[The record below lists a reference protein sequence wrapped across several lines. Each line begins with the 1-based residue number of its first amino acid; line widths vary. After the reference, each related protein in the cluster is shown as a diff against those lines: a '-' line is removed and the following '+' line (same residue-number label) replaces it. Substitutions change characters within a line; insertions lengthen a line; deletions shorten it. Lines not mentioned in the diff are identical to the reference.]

1 MPYPAKH
8 LLVGSPAAYSGK
20 SAAVLGLV
28 PQVLDKG
35 LRVAYGKPLSIN
47 LDETSLDKTEL
58 KAASSDM
65 KNADSDLHEAAV
77 DLDMQFIVS
86 ALGLTD
92 QQVIPSALTLNSAD
106 IQQRLRL
113 GSVLPQQPVLPPM
126 KEADLIVLE
135 GPSTLVEGTLF
146 GFSLL
151 QQAELMDAAVLLVA
165 RCQSLAVVDEL
176 MAAKT
181 HLGDRL
187 CGVILNDV
195 PKKFQPSVGQ
205 FIIPFLEQHRISVF
219 GQIPSHPLLR
229 SISVREIVQ
238 QLGAEVLCCGD
249 RLNLMVEQLTI
260 GAMNV
265 NSALRYFNRASNMA
279 VVTGG
284 DRTDIQLAALESS
297 TNCLILTGH
306 FLPNSIV
313 INRAE
318 DLEVPVLSVDLD
330 TLTTVELVDKAF
342 SQTRFSETIKVDCI
356 LQLFKQNV
364 DVDRLL
370 EQLEIKPPVSA

>member
-1 MPYPAKH
+1 MPYPMKY
-8 LLVGSPAAYSGK
+8 LLVGSPVAYSGK

-35 LRVAYGKPLSIN
+35 LTVAFGKPLSIN
-47 LDETSLDKTEL
+47 LSANSVDEQ
-58 KAASSDM
+58 AA
-65 KNADSDLHEAAV
+65 A
-77 DLDMQFIVS
+77 DLDVDFIVS
-86 ALGLTD
+86 ALGLTPS
-92 QQVIPSALTLNSAD
+92 QVIPSALSINAAD
-106 IQQRLRL
+106 IQQRLKL
-113 GSVLPQQPVLPPM
+113 GSVLPQRPALSAMEGQ
-126 KEADLIVLE
+126 ADLAILE
-135 GPSTLVEGTLF
+135 GPSSLSEGTLF
-146 GFSLL
+146 GFSLY
-151 QQAELMDAAVLLVA
+151 QQAVHLDAAVLLVV
-165 RCQSLAVVDEL
+165 RCQSLSVVDEL
-176 MAAKT
+176 MSAQAL
-181 HLGDRL
+181 LGDRL

-195 PKKFQPSVGQ
+195 PEKFKATVTQ
-205 FIIPFLEQHRISVF
+205 FVIPFLEQNQIAVL
-219 GQIPSHPLLR
+219 GQIPSHALLR

-238 QLGAEVLCCGD
+238 QLGAEVLCCSD
-249 RLNLMVEQLTI
+249 RLNLMVEQLAI

-318 DLEVPVLSVDLD
+318 DLEVPILSVDLD
-330 TLTTVELVDKAF
+330 TLTTVAVVEKAF
-342 SQTRFSETIKVDCI
+342 SQAQFSETIKVDCI
-356 LQLFKQNV
+356 QQLFKKNV

-370 EQLEIKPPVSA
+370 TQLKVSPPVRA

>member
-1 MPYPAKH
+1 VSYSAKR
-8 LLVGSPAAYSGK
+8 LLIGSPTAYSGK

-28 PQVLDKG
+28 PQVLSRG

-47 LDETSLDKTEL
+47 LEPAPTLG
-58 KAASSDM
+58 
-65 KNADSDLHEAAV
+65 V
-77 DLDMQFIVS
+77 DLDVQFIVS
-86 ALGLTD
+86 ALNLAE
-92 QQVIPSALTLNSAD
+92 QQIIPSALMLTSAD
-106 IQQRLRL
+106 IEAQLRL
-113 GSVLPQQPVLPPM
+113 SSASPHLLPSLSTQAGNVDLVL
-126 KEADLIVLE
+126 LE
-135 GPSTLVEGTLF
+135 GPGTLAEGRLF

-151 QQAELMDAAVLLVA
+151 QQAEWMDASVLLVV
-165 RCQSLAVVDEL
+165 RCQSLTVVDEL
-176 MAAKT
+176 LAAQD
-181 HLGDRL
+181 HMGDRL

-195 PKKFQPSVGQ
+195 LEKFSGAVEE
-205 FIIPFLEQHRISVF
+205 FVIPFLESHHIPVF
-219 GQIPSHPLLR
+219 GQIPSHSLLR
-229 SISVREIVQ
+229 SISVREVVH
-238 QLGAEVLCCGD
+238 QLDAEVLCCGD
-249 RLNLMVEQLTI
+249 RLNLMVEQLSI

-306 FLPNSIV
+306 FLPNAIV

-342 SQTRFSETIKVDCI
+342 AQARFSETIKVDCI
-356 LQLFKQNV
+356 QQLFKRQV

-370 EQLEIKPPVSA
+370 NQLEIKPPVAL

>member
-1 MPYPAKH
+1 MPYPVKY

-28 PQVLDKG
+28 PQVSDRG
-35 LRVAYGKPLSIN
+35 LAVAFGKPLSIN
-47 LDETSLDKTEL
+47 PSIASADEQVT
-58 KAASSDM
+58 
-65 KNADSDLHEAAV
+65 V
-77 DLDMQFIVS
+77 DLDAEFIVS
-86 ALGLTD
+86 ALGLTP
-92 QQVIPSALTLNSAD
+92 QQVIPSALMLSAAD
-106 IQQRLRL
+106 IQQRLKL
-113 GSVLPQQPVLPPM
+113 GSVLPQMPALAADKQ
-126 KEADLIVLE
+126 ADLAILE
-135 GPSTLVEGTLF
+135 GPSTLSEGTLF

-151 QQAELMDAAVLLVA
+151 QQAKHLDAAVLLVA
-165 RCQSLAVVDEL
+165 RCQSLSVIDEL
-176 MAAKT
+176 MFAQAY
-181 HLGDRL
+181 LGDRL

-195 PKKFQPSVGQ
+195 PEKFKSSVTQ
-205 FIIPFLEQHRISVF
+205 FVIPFLEQSQIPVF
-219 GQIPSHPLLR
+219 GQIPSHALLR

-249 RLNLMVEQLTI
+249 RLSLMVEQLTI

-318 DLEVPVLSVDLD
+318 DLEVPILSVDLD
-330 TLTTVELVDKAF
+330 TLTTVAVVEKAF
-342 SQTRFSETIKVDCI
+342 SQAQFSETVKVDCI
-356 LQLFKQNV
+356 QQLFKKNV

-370 EQLEIKPPVSA
+370 TQLKVNPPVRA

>member
-8 LLVGSPAAYSGK
+8 LLIGSPVAYSGK

-28 PQVLDKG
+28 PQVLERG
-35 LRVAYGKPLSIN
+35 LSVAYGKPLSID
-47 LDETSLDKTEL
+47 LE
-58 KAASSDM
+58 SSSARM
-65 KNADSDLHEAAV
+65 QSKI
-77 DLDMQFIVS
+77 DLDVQFIVS
-86 ALGLTD
+86 ALNLTD
-92 QQVIPSALTLNSAD
+92 QQVVPSALTLSAAD
-106 IQQRLRL
+106 IQRRLRL
-113 GSVLPQQPVLPPM
+113 GAVIPQAPVLPAS
-126 KEADLIVLE
+126 KVADLVVLE

-146 GFSLL
+146 GFSLR
-151 QQAELMDAAVLLVA
+151 QQAELMDAAVLLVV

-181 HLGDRL
+181 LLGERL
-187 CGVILNDV
+187 CGVILNDI
-195 PKKFQPSVGQ
+195 PKKFADSVTQ
-205 FIIPFLEQHRISVF
+205 FVLPYLEQSRIPVL

-238 QLGAEVLCCGD
+238 QLEAEVLCCGD

-313 INRAE
+313 LNRAE
-318 DLEVPVLSVDLD
+318 DLEIPVLSVDLD

-342 SQTRFSETIKVDCI
+342 SQARFSETIKVDCI
-356 LQLFKQNV
+356 LQLFKKNV
-364 DVDRLL
+364 DIDRLL
-370 EQLEIKPPVSA
+370 DQLEIKPPVSV

>member
-1 MPYPAKH
+1 VPYPAKH

-20 SAAVLGLV
+20 SATVLGLV
-28 PQVLDKG
+28 PQVLGKG

-47 LDETSLDKTEL
+47 LDLAAFDKTEL
-58 KAASSDM
+58 SPV
-65 KNADSDLHEAAV
+65 NAGIIDSDPELQAPAV
-77 DLDMQFIVS
+77 DQDVQFIVS
-86 ALGLTD
+86 ALKLTE
-92 QQVIPSALTLNSAD
+92 QQVVPSALTLSAAD

-113 GSVLPQQPVLPPM
+113 GAVLPQQPVLPPPRD
-126 KEADLIVLE
+126 ADLIVLE

-151 QQAELMDAAVLLVA
+151 QQAEQMDAAILLVA

-176 MAAKT
+176 VAAKAA
-181 HLGDRL
+181 LGDRL

-195 PKKFQPSVGQ
+195 PKKFKPSVET
-205 FIIPFLEQHRISVF
+205 FIVPFLEQHRISVF

-342 SQTRFSETIKVDCI
+342 SQARFSETIKVDCI

-370 EQLEIKPPVSA
+370 DQLEIKPPVSA